1 MTFAFFND
9 GFFPIEEIKISPLDR
24 GFLFGDAVYEVIPVY
39 KKKLFLI
46 DEHLSRLVRSLEET
60 KIPKPQ
66 KWDQLKEI
74 FTEVIYLNQFSNQSI
89 YLQISRGV
97 ESKRSHIPSKKL
109 EPTLFITS
117 SSLPPNPYRKNKD
130 RRGIK
135 ASLLEDK
142 RWKRCDIKSV
152 NLLPNVLALN
162 KAHSSGFEDVIFYEG
177 DEVTEGA
184 SSNIF
189 LLFGKEVISPPQS
202 NKILSGITRNYIIS
216 LLERLGLNFT
226 EKIVKI
232 NDLFEADEVWL
243 TSSIREV
250 QPVSEIDGK
259 ELTLSDPI
267 NSYWR
272 KILEVFN
279 NQNQTIS

>member
-74 FTEVIYLNQFSNQSI
+74 FTELIYLNQFSNQSI

-97 ESKRSHIPSKKL
+97 EIKRSHIPSKKL

-189 LLFGKEVISPPQS
+189 LVFGKEVISPPQS

-232 NDLFEADEVWL
+232 DDLFEADEVWL
-243 TSSIREV
+243 TSSTREV

>member
-9 GFFPIEEIKISPLDR
+9 GFFPIEEIKISPFDR

-74 FTEVIYLNQFSNQSI
+74 FTELIYLNQFSNQSI

-162 KAHSSGFEDVIFYEG
+162 KANSSGFEDVIFYEG

-232 NDLFEADEVWL
+232 DDLFEADEVWL
-243 TSSIREV
+243 TSSTREV

>member
-9 GFFPIEEIKISPLDR
+9 GFFPIEEIKISPFDR

-74 FTEVIYLNQFSNQSI
+74 FTELIYLNQFSNQSI

-97 ESKRSHIPSKKL
+97 EIKRSHIPSKKL

-232 NDLFEADEVWL
+232 DDLFEADEVWL
-243 TSSIREV
+243 TSSTREV

-267 NSYWR
+267 NSSWR

>member
-60 KIPKPQ
+60 KIPQPQ

-74 FTEVIYLNQFSNQSI
+74 FTELIYLNQFSNQSI

-97 ESKRSHIPSKKL
+97 EIKRSHIPSKKL

-232 NDLFEADEVWL
+232 DDLFEADEVWL
-243 TSSIREV
+243 TSSTREV

>member
-9 GFFPIEEIKISPLDR
+9 GFFPIEEIKISPFDR

-60 KIPKPQ
+60 RIPKPQ
-66 KWDQLKEI
+66 KWGQLKEI
-74 FTEVIYLNQFSNQSI
+74 FTELIDLNQFSDQSI

-97 ESKRSHIPSKKL
+97 ENKRNHIPSKKL

-117 SSLPPNPYRKNKD
+117 SSLPPNPYRKNND

-142 RWKRCDIKSV
+142 RWKRCDIKSI

-162 KAHSSGFEDVIFYEG
+162 KAHASGFEDVIFYEG

-232 NDLFEADEVWL
+232 DDLFKADEVWL
-243 TSSIREV
+243 TSSTREV

-267 NSYWR
+267 DSYWR
-272 KILEVFN
+272 KILKVFN

>member
-74 FTEVIYLNQFSNQSI
+74 FTELIYLNQFSNQSI

-97 ESKRSHIPSKKL
+97 EIKRSHIPSKKL

-232 NDLFEADEVWL
+232 DDLFEADEVWL
-243 TSSIREV
+243 TSSTREV

-267 NSYWR
+267 NSSWR

>member
-9 GFFPIEEIKISPLDR
+9 GFFPIEEIKISPFDR

-74 FTEVIYLNQFSNQSI
+74 FTELIYLNQFSNQSI

-232 NDLFEADEVWL
+232 DDLFEADEVWL
-243 TSSIREV
+243 TSSTREV

>member
-9 GFFPIEEIKISPLDR
+9 GFFPIEEIKISPFDR

-74 FTEVIYLNQFSNQSI
+74 FTELIYLNQFSNQSI

-97 ESKRSHIPSKKL
+97 EIKRSHIPSKKL

-189 LLFGKEVISPPQS
+189 LVFGKEVISPPQS

-232 NDLFEADEVWL
+232 DDLFEADEVWL
-243 TSSIREV
+243 TSSTREV

-279 NQNQTIS
+279 NQNQAIS

>member
-9 GFFPIEEIKISPLDR
+9 GFFPIEEIKISPFDR

-74 FTEVIYLNQFSNQSI
+74 FTELIYLNQFSNQSI

-97 ESKRSHIPSKKL
+97 EIKRSHIPSKKL

-216 LLERLGLNFT
+216 LL
-226 EKIVKI
+226 KC
-232 NDLFEADEVWL
+232 
-243 TSSIREV
+243 
-250 QPVSEIDGK
+250 
-259 ELTLSDPI
+259 
-267 NSYWR
+267 
-272 KILEVFN
+272 
-279 NQNQTIS
+279 

>member
-9 GFFPIEEIKISPLDR
+9 GFFPIEEIKISPFDR

-74 FTEVIYLNQFSNQSI
+74 FTELIYLNQFSNQSI

-97 ESKRSHIPSKKL
+97 EIKRSHIPSKKL

-152 NLLPNVLALN
+152 NLLPNVLALT

-202 NKILSGITRNYIIS
+202 NKILSGITRNYIIC

-232 NDLFEADEVWL
+232 DDLFEADEVWL
-243 TSSIREV
+243 TSSTREV

>member
-9 GFFPIEEIKISPLDR
+9 GFFPIEEIKISPFDR

-60 KIPKPQ
+60 RIPKPQ

-74 FTEVIYLNQFSNQSI
+74 FTELIYLNQFSNQSI

-97 ESKRSHIPSKKL
+97 EIKRSHIPSKKL

-216 LLERLGLNFT
+216 LLEKLGLNFT

-232 NDLFEADEVWL
+232 DDLFEADEVWL

-272 KILEVFN
+272 KILKVFN

>member
-9 GFFPIEEIKISPLDR
+9 GFFPIEEIKISPFDR

-74 FTEVIYLNQFSNQSI
+74 FTELIYLNQFSNQSI

-97 ESKRSHIPSKKL
+97 EIKRSHIPSKKL

-189 LLFGKEVISPPQS
+189 LVFGKEVISPPQS

-232 NDLFEADEVWL
+232 DDLFEADEVWL
-243 TSSIREV
+243 TSSTREV

>member
-9 GFFPIEEIKISPLDR
+9 GFFPIEEIKISPFDR

-66 KWDQLKEI
+66 KWDQFKEI
-74 FTEVIYLNQFSNQSI
+74 FTELIYLNQFSNQSI

-97 ESKRSHIPSKKL
+97 EIKRSHIPSKKL

-232 NDLFEADEVWL
+232 DDLFEADEVWL
-243 TSSIREV
+243 TSSTREV

>member
-9 GFFPIEEIKISPLDR
+9 GFFPIEEIKISPFDR

-74 FTEVIYLNQFSNQSI
+74 FTELIYLNQFSNQSI

-97 ESKRSHIPSKKL
+97 EIKRSHIPSKKL

-232 NDLFEADEVWL
+232 DDLFEADEVWL
-243 TSSIREV
+243 TSSTREV

>member
-9 GFFPIEEIKISPLDR
+9 GFFPIEEIKISPFDR

-74 FTEVIYLNQFSNQSI
+74 FTELIYLNQFSNQSI

-97 ESKRSHIPSKKL
+97 EIKRSHIPSKKL

-226 EKIVKI
+226 QKIVKI
-232 NDLFEADEVWL
+232 DDLFEADEVWL
-243 TSSIREV
+243 TSSTREV

>member
-1 MTFAFFND
+1 MTFAFFNN
-9 GFFPIEEIKISPLDR
+9 GFFPIEEIKISPFDR

-66 KWDQLKEI
+66 TWDQFKEI
-74 FTEVIYLNQFSNQSI
+74 FTELIYLNQFSNQSI

-97 ESKRSHIPSKKL
+97 EIKRSHIPSKKL

-189 LLFGKEVISPPQS
+189 LLFEKEVISPPQS

-232 NDLFEADEVWL
+232 DDLFEADEVWL
-243 TSSIREV
+243 TSSTREV

>member
-9 GFFPIEEIKISPLDR
+9 GFFPIEEIKISPFDR

-74 FTEVIYLNQFSNQSI
+74 FTELIYLNQFSNQSI
-89 YLQISRGV
+89 YLQISRGA
-97 ESKRSHIPSKKL
+97 EIKRSHIPSKKL

-232 NDLFEADEVWL
+232 DDLFEADEVWL
-243 TSSIREV
+243 TSSTREV

>member
-9 GFFPIEEIKISPLDR
+9 GFFPIEEIKISPFDR

-74 FTEVIYLNQFSNQSI
+74 FTELIYLNQFSNQSI

-97 ESKRSHIPSKKL
+97 EIKRSHIPSKKL

-152 NLLPNVLALN
+152 NLLPNVLALT

-189 LLFGKEVISPPQS
+189 LVFGKEVISPPQS

-232 NDLFEADEVWL
+232 DDLFEADEVWL
-243 TSSIREV
+243 TSSTREV

-279 NQNQTIS
+279 NQNQAIS

>member
-9 GFFPIEEIKISPLDR
+9 GFFPIEEIKISPFDR

-74 FTEVIYLNQFSNQSI
+74 FTELIYLNQFSNQSI

-97 ESKRSHIPSKKL
+97 EIKRSHIPSKKL

-232 NDLFEADEVWL
+232 DDLFEADEVWL
-243 TSSIREV
+243 TSSTREV

-279 NQNQTIS
+279 NQNQAIS

>member
-9 GFFPIEEIKISPLDR
+9 GFFPIEEIKISPFDR

-74 FTEVIYLNQFSNQSI
+74 FTELIYLNQFSNQSI

-97 ESKRSHIPSKKL
+97 EIKRSHIPSKKL

-142 RWKRCDIKSV
+142 RWKMCDIKSV
-152 NLLPNVLALN
+152 NFLPNVLALN

-232 NDLFEADEVWL
+232 DDLFEADEVWL
-243 TSSIREV
+243 TSSTREV

>member
-74 FTEVIYLNQFSNQSI
+74 FTELIYLNQFSNQSI

-97 ESKRSHIPSKKL
+97 EIKRSHIPSKKL

-232 NDLFEADEVWL
+232 DDLFEADEVWL
-243 TSSIREV
+243 TSSTREV

>member
-74 FTEVIYLNQFSNQSI
+74 FTELIYLNQFSNQSI

-232 NDLFEADEVWL
+232 DDLFEADEVWL
-243 TSSIREV
+243 TSSTREV

>member
-1 MTFAFFND
+1 M
-9 GFFPIEEIKISPLDR
+9 
-24 GFLFGDAVYEVIPVY
+24 
-39 KKKLFLI
+39 
-46 DEHLSRLVRSLEET
+46 
-60 KIPKPQ
+60 
-66 KWDQLKEI
+66 
-74 FTEVIYLNQFSNQSI
+74 
-89 YLQISRGV
+89 
-97 ESKRSHIPSKKL
+97 
-109 EPTLFITS
+109 
-117 SSLPPNPYRKNKD
+117 
-130 RRGIK
+130 
-135 ASLLEDK
+135 EDK

-232 NDLFEADEVWL
+232 DDLFEADEVWL
-243 TSSIREV
+243 TSSTREV

>member
-9 GFFPIEEIKISPLDR
+9 GFFPIEEIKISPFDR

-74 FTEVIYLNQFSNQSI
+74 FTELIYLNQFSNQSI

-97 ESKRSHIPSKKL
+97 EIKRSHIPSKKL

-189 LLFGKEVISPPQS
+189 LLFEKEVISPPQS

-232 NDLFEADEVWL
+232 DDLFEADEVWL
-243 TSSIREV
+243 TSSTREV

>member
-9 GFFPIEEIKISPLDR
+9 GFFPIEEIKISPFDR

-74 FTEVIYLNQFSNQSI
+74 FTELIYLNQFSNQSI

-97 ESKRSHIPSKKL
+97 EIKRSHIPSKKL

-226 EKIVKI
+226 EKIVKKD
-232 NDLFEADEVWL
+232 DLFEADEVWL
-243 TSSIREV
+243 TSSTREV